1 MSISVNDLGISIR
14 AADAL
19 SVNGQK
25 RFAQMCA
32 AHVEHIYAEVFPD
45 DERVSACNE
54 ALVSYV
60 DRQINSDA
68 MDDFYWSAVS
78 AGQDAI
84 FLELFGSSSESE
96 ETKHSYRVANR
107 AINAATWAA
116 SFAITGA
123 RDSQRLVSIS
133 RFSIAASKDPAA
145 ELAWQVQAIEGLL
158 LTGDNSSVGDDRG
171 GSALRYR
178 SSSSG
183 GTDWFLTS
191 SSSGVI

>member
-1 MSISVNDLGISIR
+1 MNTTLDRSEGLLLEDVN
-14 AADAL
+14 AL
-19 SVNGQK
+19 SANGQK
-25 RFAQMCA
+25 RFAQACA

-54 ALVSYV
+54 ALVSYI

-84 FLELFGSSSESE
+84 FLELFGSSSESD

-107 AINAATWAA
+107 AINAATGAA
-116 SFAITGA
+116 SFAITGV
-123 RDSQRLVSIS
+123 RDSQRLVFIS
-133 RFSIAASKDPAA
+133 HFAISASKDPAA
-145 ELAWQVQAIEGLL
+145 ELAWQMQTIETLL
-158 LTGDNSSVGDDRG
+158 SDDENSY
-171 GSALRYR
+171 GS
-178 SSSSG
+178 
-183 GTDWFLTS
+183 FLTAWYVPT